1 MSAKLDKIGA
11 DRDRALKKRDEW
23 DAKYKELDRKYK
35 AQENAEINDI
45 VHAASLTPDQLAEL
59 IQSLSSNKKSDQ
71 ESTGSME
78 EVQDETWN

>member
-11 DRDRALKKRDEW
+11 DRDRALKRRDEW

-35 AQENAEINDI
+35 TQENAEINDI

-59 IQSLSSNKKSDQ
+59 IQSLNSNKKSDQ
-71 ESTGSME
+71 ESAESME
-78 EVQDETWN
+78 EVQDEAWS

>member
-11 DRDRALKKRDEW
+11 DRDRALKRRDEW

-35 AQENAEINDI
+35 EQENVEIQDI

-59 IQSLSSNKKSDQ
+59 IAKLEGNKKVDQ
-71 ESTGSME
+71 ESEE
-78 EVQDETWN
+78 EVQDEAWS

>member
-11 DRDRALKKRDEW
+11 DREKARKKRDEW

-35 AQENAEINDI
+35 EQENVEIQDI

-59 IQSLSSNKKSDQ
+59 IAKLEGNKKVDQ
-71 ESTGSME
+71 ESEE
-78 EVQDETWN
+78 EVQDEAWS